1 MEKFKVIYKGDIR
14 TEAYHLRSGTKIF
27 TDGPVDNHGKGESFS
42 PTDLLCTSL
51 AACML
56 SIMGIV
62 ANNHKLNIS
71 GAQADVTKIMYADP
85 RRVGEVIIEITMP
98 GDYAEKE
105 KKLFENAARNCP
117 VAKSLHLDLKQVITF
132 KYKS

>member
-62 ANNHKLNIS
+62 ANNHKLNIN
-71 GAQADVTKIMYADP
+71 GAQADVTKVMYADP

-117 VAKSLHLDLKQVITF
+117 VAKSLHPDLKQVITF